1 MKNIQTHNIINH
13 EVAGKR
19 KKTHALRGCFSF
31 HIQTWLGRND
41 VLPLADE
48 RRRLLKRAIFS
59 TPMHS
64 ITVKQK
70 NSKRPVFF
78 GHGSKKYDTF
88 VVFVGGRGG
97 GSVLFCSFCTIVK
110 ILLFIV

>member
-13 EVAGKR
+13 EVASKR

-31 HIQTWLGRND
+31 LIQTWVGRND

-48 RRRLLKRAIFS
+48 RRRLLKRAIFL

-70 NSKRPVFF
+70 NQNAQFF
-78 GHGSKKYDTF
+78 SAAGAKNMT
-88 VVFVGGRGG
+88 
-97 GSVLFCSFCTIVK
+97 
-110 ILLFIV
+110 LL